1 MLIYRLDSFIVKES
15 GRERERLKEHI
26 KMEARRRKGI
36 DRVEC

>member
-1 MLIYRLDSFIVKES
+1 VKES